1 MPDSKEEQ
9 GADQEEKAKKEKE
22 AKKEAKKEQEQTQLP
37 EWVGEAFP
45 DLNQFELLPH
55 PWTQELG
62 ARSSGVL
69 SLGYKEQRDIHVDFC
84 NLSISLLISRVN
96 ISQRLTY

>member
-9 GADQEEKAKKEKE
+9 GADQEEKAKKE
-22 AKKEAKKEQEQTQLP
+22 KEAKKEQEQTQLP

-69 SLGYKEQRDIHVDFC
+69 SLGYKEHRDIHVDLC
-84 NLSISLLISRVN
+84 RLSISLLISRVN